1 MNLNNC
7 KLVDLPKITDP
18 EGNLT
23 PIEGGRHVPF
33 EIKRVFYLY
42 DVPGG
47 ATRAGHALKTC
58 QQFIIAMSGSFDV
71 MLDDGADTKR
81 YHLNRSYT
89 GLYVPALIWRE
100 LENFSSGSVCTVLAS
115 EVYDEKSY
123 YRDYEE
129 FRNAV
134 R

>member
-1 MNLNNC
+1 MNLKNC

-71 MLDDGADTKR
+71 MLDDGTDTKR